1 MTTGEAEQVT
11 SPSSD
16 WILHES
22 YRDALRIIRCQ
33 MLFFTLRGTTLF
45 LGWWWHWREPVVT
58 AVPISIFLMR
68 DLFLVISIL
77 AKTSCR
83 VRKVETCRRGKGRK
97 NLTAVSS
104 KWIGFLCV
112 GMRARFAKDLRR
124 TLHLCSKLWPP
135 KGLLHYCWALSAPDT
150 PYKGCPSYYVCWQQQ
165 WCMGRRDKCLTWG
178 CSRNLIGNKI
188 GFDRKYI

>member
-1 MTTGEAEQVT
+1 MTTGEAEQVM

-33 MLFFTLRGTTLF
+33 MLSFTLKGTTLF
-45 LGWWWHWREPVVT
+45 LGWCWHWREPVVT
-58 AVPISIFLMR
+58 AVPISIFPMG

-124 TLHLCSKLWPP
+124 ALHLCSKLWPP
-135 KGLLHYCWALSAPDT
+135 QRSVALLLSPECTRHPVQRMSILLRLLAT
-150 PYKGCPSYYVCWQQQ
+150 AVMYGKE
-165 WCMGRRDKCLTWG
+165 R
-178 CSRNLIGNKI
+178 
-188 GFDRKYI
+188 